1 MYPKKM
7 PLFLSPTPK
16 REAVNVDLP
25 GKDPCNSKL
34 VQRRGVLT
42 TKPKRE
48 RQRSDGGKGG
58 SRRTGGV
65 REGGGGGGVG
75 GGGGA

>member
-1 MYPKKM
+1 MYPQKM

-65 REGGGGGGVG
+65 REGGEEGSG